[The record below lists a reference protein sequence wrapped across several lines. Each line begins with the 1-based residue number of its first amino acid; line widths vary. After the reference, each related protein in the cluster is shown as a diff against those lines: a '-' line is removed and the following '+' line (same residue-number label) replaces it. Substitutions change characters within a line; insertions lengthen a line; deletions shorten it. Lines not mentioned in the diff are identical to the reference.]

1 MKNRIWLAV
10 GLIFVISSIGFA
22 QTAKRTIT
30 NFDLEKFK
38 QQREKADAEYRA
50 THKEKGMPS
59 PEELE
64 QQRQEAKRQN
74 EESIRQNAVNR
85 QQNQGYYQIE
95 ANNLRNQ
102 IINVDGQLRYL
113 NTQISQLPTQNSIV
127 VSPEQLGSTVV
138 VANGYYGG
146 NYRNR
151 GYNRQQNTITNQG
164 VGAQTA
170 INQSGGNP
178 NPFWGTP
185 LYPSSIQL
193 VIGQQ
198 PNYQQHRGN
207 RRPYYGGYYAYPVP
221 VNNNNAQR
229 EELVSR
235 YQYLQQIRA
244 GLIGQWN
251 NLVEE
256 ARRAGVRIN

>member
-10 GLIFVISSIGFA
+10 GLIFVISSSAFA

-30 NFDLEKFK
+30 NFDLEKYK

-64 QQRQEAKRQN
+64 QQRQETKRQN
-74 EESIRQNAVNR
+74 EAAIRQSSFNR
-85 QQNQGYYQIE
+85 QQNQDFYQIQ
-95 ANNLRNQ
+95 ANNLRSQ
-102 IINVDGQLRYL
+102 IISIEGQMRYL
-113 NTQISQLPTQNSIV
+113 NSQISQIPAQNSIV

-146 NYRNR
+146 YYGNNNYNP
-151 GYNRQQNTITNQG
+151 QPITLTNQG
-164 VGAQTA
+164 AGVQTV
-170 INQSGGNP
+170 INQSAGNP

-185 LYPSSIQL
+185 LYPSSVQL

-198 PNYQQHRGN
+198 NYSRPRGYH
-207 RRPYYGGYYAYPVP
+207 RPYYGSGYAIPVP
-221 VNNNNAQR
+221 VNNNNIQR
-229 EELVSR
+229 EELISR
-235 YQYLQQIRA
+235 YRYLEQVRA
-244 GLIGQWN
+244 GLVAQWN
-251 NLVEE
+251 SLVED